1 MCESFDF
8 INETVLEAAP
18 TQNRIPD
25 GISPPVFLKRNL
37 KTMRKVR
44 GKQDMHQSNGLTV
57 RPLPIL
63 NSLNFENGTEDFMF
77 IKRMRKT
84 RLSIKDQFKQ
94 DLQKR
99 VDAQQTLLK
108 RAKKN

>member
-8 INETVLEAAP
+8 INETVLEAAT

-37 KTMRKVR
+37 KIMRKFR
-44 GKQDMHQSNGLTV
+44 HKEDLHQYNGLTV

-63 NSLNFENGTEDFMF
+63 NALNFENGTEDFMVV
-77 IKRMRKT
+77 KRTRKT
-84 RLSIKDQFKQ
+84 RLAVKEEFK
-94 DLQKR
+94 
-99 VDAQQTLLK
+99 
-108 RAKKN
+108 